1 MRNTRISFFPC
12 TLYRNTVALTLSYN
26 ETRWWEIKEKPI
38 LALFTLNCVCGP
50 WCYVPLSIFPIYT
63 VRVGMFVDPLVYLYR
78 ISLSASGIP
87 SCLSLSL
94 YWKLLGKLLKSHLFS
109 QFWGSVDWSHYW
121 LHGMSWKKELQTLS
135 KSSPEHGMPDTSH
148 DSDLFFNP
156 F

>member
-1 MRNTRISFFPC
+1 MRNTRISFFPCTFPC

-26 ETRWWEIKEKPI
+26 ETLWWEIKEKPI

-63 VRVGMFVDPLVYLYR
+63 VRLGMFVDHLVYLYR
-78 ISLSASGIP
+78 ISLSASGTP

-109 QFWGSVDWSHYW
+109 QFWGSVDWGHCW
-121 LHGMSWKKELQTLS
+121 LHGMSWKKKRAFSGIENTTVS
-135 KSSPEHGMPDTSH
+135 I
-148 DSDLFFNP
+148 
-156 F
+156 